1 MNNQKKKNYKVGYQM
16 SRQMFE
22 ALLKTRRDEDEK
34 KMNPYTYVLN
44 IINSEFGLKN
54 EVNHIAMI

>member
-1 MNNQKKKNYKVGYQM
+1 MNNQKKKNYKIGYQM
-16 SRQMFE
+16 PRAMFE
-22 ALLKTRRDEDEK
+22 ALLKTRRGEDEK

-54 EVNHIAMI
+54 EVNHIAVI